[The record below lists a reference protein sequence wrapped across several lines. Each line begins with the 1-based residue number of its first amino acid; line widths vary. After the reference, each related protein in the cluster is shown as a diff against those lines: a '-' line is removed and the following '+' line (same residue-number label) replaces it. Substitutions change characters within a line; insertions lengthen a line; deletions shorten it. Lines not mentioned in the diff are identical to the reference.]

1 MRAQVRVLGLQF
13 RPARPDQCE
22 TQADVNSRAAFH
34 VSLFL
39 DYRQNGSGWLHRQQE
54 VEAGLHVSREVLE
67 ASLEKYLV
75 KIFVQA
81 RDILRLLSRVL
92 RGPHLHH
99 QHRPQAVMV
108 PGLSQLLWCQP
119 EIHLRPMMLL

>member
-1 MRAQVRVLGLQF
+1 MGLQF

-54 VEAGLHVSREVLE
+54 VEAGLHISREVTA
-67 ASLEKYLV
+67 ASTQKYLV

-81 RDILRLLSRVL
+81 RDILRLLPRVL

-108 PGLSQLLWCQP
+108 PGLRQILCKP
-119 EIHLRPMMLL
+119 EIHHDQ